1 MFVQSTGD
9 KEPEKRHT
17 HTHTHTHTHHT
28 VTILVGDFCLLNVFI
43 TVFY

>member
-17 HTHTHTHTHHT
+17 HTHTRT
-28 VTILVGDFCLLNVFI
+28 VTILEGDFCLLNVLI
-43 TVFY
+43 TVFD